1 MSDSWP
7 LPPEPRE
14 TLASVLERIERLT
27 RENERLFTQLAH
39 GEKRY
44 RRLAKAVWRV
54 QEEERRRLARELHDG
69 IGQNLTALKNQLEM
83 LAGREPRDS
92 GRTAPLRDAI
102 ELTARALA
110 DTRELS
116 RLLRPPVLDDLG
128 LVAALSWL
136 VRRLEER
143 TAFHV
148 DFRHQGV
155 GEERLPPEV
164 ETLIFRVAQE
174 GLNNALKHSQV
185 EQAELA
191 LERRGERLSLR
202 IADRG
207 VGFDPAAQPS
217 ETIGGLRGMR
227 DRVEVH
233 GGRFEIRSAPG
244 AGTSIQVDLVVDG
257 GSRGDGE

>member
-1 MSDSWP
+1 MPDSLP
-7 LPPEPRE
+7 LPGEPRE
-14 TLASVLERIERLT
+14 ALASVLERIERLT
-27 RENERLFTQLAH
+27 RDNERLFTQLAH

-83 LAGREPRDS
+83 LAAR
-92 GRTAPLRDAI
+92 APQEGAFVASLRDAV

-148 DFRHQGV
+148 DFRDEGV
-155 GEERLPPEV
+155 GAERLPQEV
-164 ETLIFRVAQE
+164 ETLVFRVAQE
-174 GLNNALKHSQV
+174 GLNNVLKHSRV
-185 EQAELA
+185 ERAELA
-191 LERRGERLSLR
+191 LRRRGERLSLR
-202 IADRG
+202 IADSG
-207 VGFDPAAQPS
+207 VGFDPAAQAS
-217 ETIGGLRGMR
+217 EAIGGLRGMR
-227 DRVEVH
+227 DRVELH
-233 GGRFEIRSAPG
+233 GGRFEIRSQPG
-244 AGTSIQVDLVVDG
+244 AGTVIEVEIHLDG
-257 GSRGDGE
+257 GDGE